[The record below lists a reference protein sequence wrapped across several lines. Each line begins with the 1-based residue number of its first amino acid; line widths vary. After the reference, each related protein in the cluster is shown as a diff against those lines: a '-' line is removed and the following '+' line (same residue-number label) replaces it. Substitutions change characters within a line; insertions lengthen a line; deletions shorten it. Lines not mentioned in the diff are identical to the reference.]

1 MKKFQPFFLAL
12 IFICTYTDL
21 TAQKHEQ
28 IDSENFF
35 RIGVKGGVN
44 INKIKG
50 QSYKSG
56 FNYNYQLGGF
66 MQFNFGRF
74 GLQPE
79 INFAQSS
86 STFSDQSSNVYND
99 LFRGGS
105 QKSAKLNYLKV
116 PLLLNINVGM
126 SKHVKLQVGPQYSG
140 LLKQSVDSLKNNQD
154 IFKDSDFSMIGG
166 LWIQLPAI
174 NFGAR
179 YELGLSN
186 VNDVDNKE
194 RWESEAFSIF
204 LGITF

>member
-1 MKKFQPFFLAL
+1 M
-12 IFICTYTDL
+12 CTYTDL

-194 RWESEAFSIF
+194 RWKSEAFSIF